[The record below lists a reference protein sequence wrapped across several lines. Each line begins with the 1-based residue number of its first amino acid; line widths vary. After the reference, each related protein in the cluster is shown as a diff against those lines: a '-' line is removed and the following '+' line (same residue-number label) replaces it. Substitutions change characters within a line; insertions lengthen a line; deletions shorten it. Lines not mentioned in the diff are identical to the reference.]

1 MLYKIN
7 FFELMGAESAF
18 SVDINVCSKKVDSL
32 SVKVKLDMVL
42 LQSDILT
49 KSLKLPLLHD
59 GITQF

>member
-1 MLYKIN
+1 MLNKIN
-7 FFELMGAESAF
+7 FFELMGADSAF
-18 SVDINVCSKKVDSL
+18 PVDINVCSKKVDSL

-42 LQSDILT
+42 LQSDIFT

>member
-1 MLYKIN
+1 
-7 FFELMGAESAF
+7 MGADSAF
-18 SVDINVCSKKVDSL
+18 PVDINVCSKKVDSL

-42 LQSDILT
+42 LQSDLFT

>member
-1 MLYKIN
+1 MLNKIN
-7 FFELMGAESAF
+7 FFELMGADSAF
-18 SVDINVCSKKVDSL
+18 PVGINVCSKKVDSL

-42 LQSDILT
+42 LQSDIFT

>member
-1 MLYKIN
+1 
-7 FFELMGAESAF
+7 MGAESAF

-32 SVKVKLDMVL
+32 SMKVKLDMVL

>member
-1 MLYKIN
+1 MLNKIN
-7 FFELMGAESAF
+7 FFELMGADSAF
-18 SVDINVCSKKVDSL
+18 PVDINVCSKKVDS

-42 LQSDILT
+42 LQSDIFT

>member
-1 MLYKIN
+1 
-7 FFELMGAESAF
+7 MGADSAF
-18 SVDINVCSKKVDSL
+18 PVDINVCSKKVDS

-42 LQSDILT
+42 LQSDIFT